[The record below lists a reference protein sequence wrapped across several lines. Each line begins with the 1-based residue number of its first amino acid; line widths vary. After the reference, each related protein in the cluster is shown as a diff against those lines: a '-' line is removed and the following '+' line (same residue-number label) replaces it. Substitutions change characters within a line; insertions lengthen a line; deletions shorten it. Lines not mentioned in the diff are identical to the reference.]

1 MKASGAPKLADVMRV
16 IEDAVSAVTLAELPL
31 LLGHLEKI
39 KALGWGRMIAAP
51 SNGYADM
58 NLLTV
63 PEVAKLLKVSEYK
76 TYELVRQGAIKKI
89 SIGDSVRVKLS
100 DLQAYLSRNVD

>member
-1 MKASGAPKLADVMRV
+1 MRTNGQPTLTNALQMLEQAIATIAPM
-16 IEDAVSAVTLAELPL
+16 ELPS

-51 SNGYADM
+51 SNGHADM

-76 TYELVRQGAIKKI
+76 TYELVRQGEIKKTT
-89 SIGDSVRVKLS
+89 IGDSVRIKPS
-100 DLQAYLSRNVD
+100 DLQAYLSRSVD